1 MSQPP
6 LKVLFLTSSYPR
18 SKEDTASIFLRY
30 LGEHLAD
37 AGIAVHVL
45 APADVKGGTIREGKI
60 VVHRFQYFPS
70 AWQTLAYGSGIM
82 PNLKR
87 SPWLWLQIPFFLLAM
102 FTALLRLL
110 ATERFDLIHAHWI
123 LPQGLLALLSA
134 SLFRVPWIITAHGTD
149 AFALRSRVASYLKRL
164 VIRRSS
170 SWTTN
175 TFITADAILRN
186 SRLIEPRIIP
196 MGVDITRF
204 SNGNPVSLRGEL
216 PEGEFLVLFV
226 GRLVANKGCIELLT
240 ALSLLPPTTLARTTL
255 WIIGEGNQKTQ
266 LQQTASDLAVA
277 KKVRFFG
284 TVSNHRLP
292 DLYAAADLVV
302 VPSLQGSS
310 GESEGQGIVILE
322 AFAARVCVLASR
334 IGGIANVIRD
344 NITGVLVEPGN
355 VQELANAMKQLLN
368 DAGLRRRLADK
379 AFAEVNERYSW
390 QQIAGEFAKLYRE
403 VSLRTSD

>member
-1 MSQPP
+1 
-6 LKVLFLTSSYPR
+6 
-18 SKEDTASIFLRY
+18 
-30 LGEHLAD
+30 
-37 AGIAVHVL
+37 
-45 APADVKGGTIREGKI
+45 
-60 VVHRFQYFPS
+60 
-70 AWQTLAYGSGIM
+70 
-82 PNLKR
+82 
-87 SPWLWLQIPFFLLAM
+87 
-102 FTALLRLL
+102 
-110 ATERFDLIHAHWI
+110 
-123 LPQGLLALLSA
+123 
-134 SLFRVPWIITAHGTD
+134 
-149 AFALRSRVASYLKRL
+149 
-164 VIRRSS
+164 
-170 SWTTN
+170 
-175 TFITADAILRN
+175 
-186 SRLIEPRIIP
+186 
-196 MGVDITRF
+196 MGVDITCF